1 MSTTSPQTNPADPAI
16 DDPLAKLHKM
26 STTAGV
32 ASQQYVAINTAAV
45 LAASLGAASA
55 LSIFASLLLIIP
67 AAGVIVSIVAWR
79 QIANSNGTETGKPLA
94 LIGLALSLLLGGG
107 VLARDL
113 KEAAHDR
120 ANARQMDASV
130 QQLATALKAGNY
142 EAAYRLFTPTF
153 CSRVS
158 REQFEKRWVEVQGPN
173 YYGPLQSLTWN
184 GVLPQYE
191 VIEGGAARL
200 GVIYVAIRFGNS
212 EGRFTFA
219 FRQDTGGSD
228 WQIYSIP
235 EVFPMER
242 TGRSKQSAQ

>member
-1 MSTTSPQTNPADPAI
+1 MATSTSPTHPSQADAAV

-45 LAASLGAASA
+45 LAASLGVASA
-55 LSIFASLLLIIP
+55 LSIFTSLLLIIP
-67 AAGVIVSIVAWR
+67 VAGAIVSIVAWR
-79 QIANSNGTETGKPLA
+79 QIANSNGTETGRPLA
-94 LIGLALSLLLGGG
+94 LVGLALSLLFGGG

-113 KEAAHDR
+113 TEAAHDR

-130 QQLATALKAGNY
+130 QQLTAALKAGNY
-142 EAAYRLFTPTF
+142 DAAYKLFAPAF
-153 CSRVS
+153 QSRVP
-158 REQFEKRWVEVQGPN
+158 RDQFEKRWVDVQAPN

-191 VIEGGAARL
+191 LVEGGNARMAI
-200 GVIYVAIRFGNS
+200 IYVAIRFSNS

-219 FRQDTGGSD
+219 FREDKDAGN
-228 WQIYSIP
+228 WQIYNIP
-235 EVFPMER
+235 EVFPFER
-242 TGRSKQSAQ
+242 AAHK